1 MSKIFCAALYWIK
14 SFCRSTSGNVAMIFG
29 LALIPVLGMVG
40 AGVDYSRAANL
51 RARLQAAADASA
63 VGAIAKTSAAYTAAQ
78 SMTTDGS
85 IASGVT
91 AATNI
96 FNGDISGKTGF
107 SVTAF
112 NADVQRTGQQV
123 TATITFTAT
132 LPTYF
137 MQLLG
142 TTTMTVGGTA
152 AAANDLP
159 TYIDFYLLLD
169 NTPSMGIGATQADID
184 TMVSNTPDQCAFACH
199 DLNNSNNYYNLA
211 KNLGVTM
218 RIDTVRTATQ
228 QLMTMAQSSQTMPN
242 QYRMAIYTFGTSAST
257 AGLYQVQS
265 LTSNLTTAAQSA
277 GSIDIMTVQG
287 QNQNNDQDTN
297 FDSIFPAIST
307 NIANPGNGLSSA
319 NPQKVLFFVSD
330 GVADEANSTNCSQP
344 SPNGTRCQ
352 EPINTSLC
360 TTIKN
365 RGIMIVVL
373 YTEYYALPTNNW
385 YNTWIAPFRSQIET
399 NMQACASSAKLY
411 QKVKPSDSISQ
422 TMNTLF
428 ANAVKQARLT
438 Q

>member
-1 MSKIFCAALYWIK
+1 MNKILSAALHSIR
-14 SFCRSTSGNVAMIFG
+14 SFRRSTSGNVAMIFG

-51 RARLQAAADASA
+51 RARLQAAADAAA

-96 FNGDISGKTGF
+96 FNADISGKTGF

-132 LPTYF
+132 LPTFF

-152 AAANDLP
+152 AAANDMP

-184 TMVSNTPDQCAFACH
+184 TMVNNTPDQCAFACH
-199 DLNNSNNYYNLA
+199 DLNNANNYYNLA
-211 KNLGVTM
+211 KSLGVTM

-257 AGLYQVQS
+257 AGLHQVQS
-265 LTSNLTTAAQSA
+265 LTSNLTTASQSA

-297 FDSIFPAIST
+297 FDSVFPAI
-307 NIANPGNGLSSA
+307 NNVIASPGNGLSSA

-330 GVADEANSTNCSQP
+330 GVADEANPGCLKPTT
-344 SPNGTRCQ
+344 NGTRCQ

-385 YNTWIAPFRSQIET
+385 YNTWIAPFQSQIET
-399 NMQACASSAKLY
+399 NMQACASNSKLY

>member
-1 MSKIFCAALYWIK
+1 MSKILYAALYWIR
-14 SFCRSTSGNVAMIFG
+14 SFRRSTSGNVAMIFA

-51 RARLQAAADASA
+51 RARLQAAADAAA
-63 VGAIAKTSAAYTAAQ
+63 VGAIAKTSVAYTAAQ
-78 SMTTDGS
+78 SMNTDGS

-96 FNGDISGKTGF
+96 FNADISGKTGF
-107 SVTAF
+107 NVTAF
-112 NADVQRTGQQV
+112 NANVQRTGQQV

-152 AAANDLP
+152 AAANDMP

-184 TMVSNTPDQCAFACH
+184 TMVSNTPDQCAFACN
-199 DLNNSNNYYNLA
+199 DLNTSNNYYNLA

-257 AGLYQVQS
+257 AGLYRVQS

-277 GSIDIMTVQG
+277 GSIDLMTVQG
-287 QNQNNDQDTN
+287 Q
-297 FDSIFPAIST
+297 
-307 NIANPGNGLSSA
+307 
-319 NPQKVLFFVSD
+319 
-330 GVADEANSTNCSQP
+330 
-344 SPNGTRCQ
+344 
-352 EPINTSLC
+352 EP
-360 TTIKN
+360 
-365 RGIMIVVL
+365 
-373 YTEYYALPTNNW
+373 E
-385 YNTWIAPFRSQIET
+385 
-399 NMQACASSAKLY
+399 
-411 QKVKPSDSISQ
+411 
-422 TMNTLF
+422 
-428 ANAVKQARLT
+428 
-438 Q
+438 